1 MSGGVQIPVE
11 AKFDASDIEATIAK
25 FKTEMNKLAASI
37 ASANKIKFNPID
49 RATLDDIRKVQA
61 QFDSLKKISG
71 GLRDR
76 LKATGQGG
84 AGFFDIDWA
93 RMYDDSGVRARQMRK
108 AFEYVAAGTGASFY
122 SPAAP
127 APAAPGGVPPRP
139 PAPPSQP
146 ASPGAGGGGIG
157 RKIIGSGLNAM
168 GPIGGVANN
177 ALSAGLTGGAV
188 AGLAGLAGGLVALGI
203 GKAIGAVR
211 EKIGA
216 AEQEFVG
223 YDTLKRVLGDVNVSF
238 GVLKDSLRAS
248 SESLDLTYSEGQKL
262 GLEFAKVSGMMS
274 DQYKTLAEETRIGG
288 GFGRSFGLDPRESNQ
303 FFAQM
308 RQFQVTSNESDS
320 RRLALMISEG
330 IAKSGAFAKADEVLQ
345 AISSY
350 TAQQT
355 RLGLTAANASGYT
368 GLLAGLVGSRTPGLD
383 VAGSANLLM
392 RVNSSIASGGAAGEA
407 GQNFLYMAL
416 GRRLGLDPIQS
427 RILQEQGAFGTG
439 AGTFGRNSLYA
450 KFASKYGLGTP
461 GTAAGSNAT
470 NLQMIMSQLQ
480 SVYAGKPE
488 LMLSA
493 MSNLFG
499 VNTSQAMALA
509 TIDPKNLNG
518 LSDRLSRNGIDLKS
532 VNATG
537 LSRIAQI
544 EANGNLSE
552 SEKDRQIKEVAAKEQ
567 ERTEGSE
574 TRRTI
579 VGVQNEIQKLAGAL
593 VGPINSMRDGI
604 LYLAG
609 AKDGKGPMAIAKAVR
624 EAEAG
629 ERKQSVI
636 ADYDARIKAARGDVS
651 KARSEHDAVWNDFR
665 NKMMKGGSGSVT
677 PEERESVQRK
687 LKELQDAQDEASAR
701 ILALQK
707 EKEQALGE
715 EEKRLKDDL
724 DNLKKTAST
733 SPGAGGSS
741 GGSGAAPS
749 PGAGNTRGD
758 GDTMKQLAET
768 DRMLG
773 LPPGTSAAQIMQE
786 SGFDPKAVSKKGAMG
801 LAQVMPSTLRSL
813 EKRFGRKLNPY
824 DKNDAI
830 LIHREL
836 MRENMAHFGN
846 VDDALRAY
854 NGGWDKSAW
863 GNDETRNYVPS
874 IKGRRDFYSMALPA
888 GADKNPGGQA
898 KVQIEGSFTLN
909 SPNGSPA
916 AAPAQINKQVGVPL
930 SFGMQ

>member
-1 MSGGVQIPVE
+1 
-11 AKFDASDIEATIAK
+11 
-25 FKTEMNKLAASI
+25 
-37 ASANKIKFNPID
+37 
-49 RATLDDIRKVQA
+49 
-61 QFDSLKKISG
+61 
-71 GLRDR
+71 
-76 LKATGQGG
+76 
-84 AGFFDIDWA
+84 
-93 RMYDDSGVRARQMRK
+93 
-108 AFEYVAAGTGASFY
+108 
-122 SPAAP
+122 
-127 APAAPGGVPPRP
+127 
-139 PAPPSQP
+139 
-146 ASPGAGGGGIG
+146 
-157 RKIIGSGLNAM
+157 M
-168 GPIGGVANN
+168 GPVGGVANE
-177 ALSAGLTGGAV
+177 ALSAGMSGGAV

-211 EKIGA
+211 EKIGS

-308 RQFQVTSNESDS
+308 RQFGVTSNENDS

-330 IAKSGAFAKADEVLQ
+330 IAKSGAFAKADEMLQ

-355 RLGLTAANASGYT
+355 RLGLTSANASGYT

-383 VAGSANLLM
+383 VAGSASLLM
-392 RVNSSIASGGAAGEA
+392 RVNSSIASGGSAGEA

-416 GRRLGLDPIQS
+416 GRRLGLDPIQAK
-427 RILQEQGAFGTG
+427 ILQEQGAFGTG
-439 AGTFGRNSLYA
+439 AGTFGNNSLYA

-461 GTAAGSNAT
+461 GTAAGSSAT

-480 SVYAGKPE
+480 TVYGGKPE

-499 VNTSQAMALA
+499 INTNQAMALA

-552 SEKDRQIKEVAAKEQ
+552 SEKDRQIKEVADKEQ

-579 VGVQNEIQKLAGAL
+579 TGVQNEIQKLAGAL
-593 VGPINSMRDGI
+593 VGPINTMRDGI

-629 ERKQSVI
+629 ERKQAVI
-636 ADYDARIKAARGDVS
+636 ADYDARIKAARTDVS
-651 KARSEHDAVWNDFR
+651 KARSEHDAVWSDFR
-665 NKMMKGGSGSVT
+665 NRMMKNGSGSVT
-677 PEERESVQRK
+677 PEEREAVQRK
-687 LKELQDAQDEASAR
+687 LKELQDAQDEASKR

-724 DNLKKTAST
+724 DNLKKPPSA
-733 SPGAGGSS
+733 SPGAVNSGGTGGSS
-741 GGSGAAPS
+741 SASPS
-749 PGAGNTRGD
+749 PGAGNLRGD
-758 GDTMKQLAET
+758 ADTMKQLAET
-768 DRMLG
+768 DRLVG

-786 SGFDPKAVSKKGAMG
+786 SGFNTNATSPKGAMG

-846 VDDALRAY
+846 ADDALRAY
-854 NGGWDKSAW
+854 NGGWDKSTW

-874 IKGRRDFYSMALPA
+874 IKGRREFYSMGLPA
-888 GADKNPGGQA
+888 GADKSPNGQA
-898 KVQIEGSFTLN
+898 KVQIEGTFTLN
-909 SPNGSPA
+909 SPNGAPA
-916 AAPAQINKQVGVPL
+916 AAPSQINKQVGVPL
-930 SFGMQ
+930 SFGMSG